1 MAKRLVANGAWL
13 LLKVD
18 QADFG
23 LVTNLTWDE
32 NFAVQPVEV
41 LNVLGPLTLDT
52 TGYTCSIDIESFVPR
67 DLSDFDR
74 IINGKRLIPT
84 RDEVKDDGF
93 MPDRILSVVD
103 TADKITHNRFER
115 SVLSSN
121 RKTIQAN
128 NFVTYSLSYMS
139 TGRTK

>member
-18 QADFG
+18 QDDFG
-23 LVTNLTWDE
+23 LVTNVTWDE

-67 DLSDFDR
+67 DNSDFDR
-74 IINGKRLIPT
+74 IINGKRLVPT

-93 MPDRILSVVD
+93 MPDRILSIVD